1 MAEQIRKAAA
11 RGKRISGNNLLLL
24 ITILLF
30 VAMYA
35 AGCVI
40 YGAKGFTHFQTFLN
54 LLITNAGLLCVTCG
68 MTCVMLTGG
77 IDISVGSLI
86 AMDCMIL
93 ADGMTN
99 KHIGAIPLIIFV
111 MVIGVVFGLVQG
123 FLVSYMQIQ
132 PFIVT
137 MAGMFF
143 GRGMT
148 AVINTQQVS
157 ITMDSSQ
164 TFYAWANAKINLPA
178 FLGYMGRRKMIVP
191 FIRPTV
197 IIALLVCV
205 VIALVL
211 KYTKFGRV
219 LYAVG
224 GNESSAKMM
233 GLNVKRA
240 KLEAK
245 KKDDQIADLTDRYKR
260 TLAEYENFRKRT
272 EKEKSDIYAYAVK
285 DVLTKILPVADSFER
300 GLAAVPDDEKD
311 GAVAKGMEKI
321 YKQFQKT
328 LSDIGVK
335 PIEAEGK
342 PFDPN
347 YHNAVMHVEDDSL
360 GENVVAKDLQ
370 KGYTYKDTVIRHS
383 MVQVAN

>member
-1 MAEQIRKAAA
+1 MSEKHVKHTADGTEEITIGTPEETAAEDPKETKTPDDMAAKDKAAEENKKSEGSA
-11 RGKRISGNNLLLL
+11 KADEKSGESEKADKSGK
-24 ITILLF
+24 
-30 VAMYA
+30 
-35 AGCVI
+35 
-40 YGAKGFTHFQTFLN
+40 
-54 LLITNAGLLCVTCG
+54 
-68 MTCVMLTGG
+68 
-77 IDISVGSLI
+77 
-86 AMDCMIL
+86 
-93 ADGMTN
+93 ADGDL
-99 KHIGAIPLIIFV
+99 KD
-111 MVIGVVFGLVQG
+111 LV
-123 FLVSYMQIQ
+123 
-132 PFIVT
+132 
-137 MAGMFF
+137 
-143 GRGMT
+143 
-148 AVINTQQVS
+148 
-157 ITMDSSQ
+157 
-164 TFYAWANAKINLPA
+164 
-178 FLGYMGRRKMIVP
+178 
-191 FIRPTV
+191 
-197 IIALLVCV
+197 
-205 VIALVL
+205 
-211 KYTKFGRV
+211 
-219 LYAVG
+219 
-224 GNESSAKMM
+224 E
-233 GLNVKRA
+233 RA

-272 EKEKSDIYAYAVK
+272 EKEKSDIYTYAVK

>member
-11 RGKRISGNNLLLL
+11 RGKRINGNNLLLL

-30 VAMYA
+30 VAMYT

-99 KHIGAIPLIIFV
+99 KHIGAVPLIIFV
-111 MVIGVVFGLVQG
+111 MVIGVMFGLVQG

-157 ITMDSSQ
+157 ITMDSSK

-197 IIALLVCV
+197 IIALIVCI

-233 GLNVKRA
+233 GLNVKKA
-240 KLEAK
+240 KLEA
-245 KKDDQIADLTDRYKR
+245 Y
-260 TLAEYENFRKRT
+260 
-272 EKEKSDIYAYAVK
+272 
-285 DVLTKILPVADSFER
+285 VLSSVLCSIGAILYCMNTMT
-300 GLAAVPDDEKD
+300 
-311 GAVAKGMEKI
+311 GAVTQAKGFEMDAI
-321 YKQFQKT
+321 ASAVIGGT
-328 LSDIGVK
+328 LLTGGVGT
-335 PIEAEGK
+335 ILGSFFGVLITGTITTLVMTNGK
-342 PFDPN
+342 LLSSWSNILTAALLCFFI
-347 YHNAVMHVEDDSL
+347 L
-360 GENVVAKDLQ
+360 LQ
-370 KGYTYKDTVIRHS
+370 SIFAYIKNRATR
-383 MVQVAN
+383 

>member
-1 MAEQIRKAAA
+1 MKKTADGTEEITVGTPEETAAEDLKETESPDDTAAKNKAAEDN
-11 RGKRISGNNLLLL
+11 K
-24 ITILLF
+24 
-30 VAMYA
+30 
-35 AGCVI
+35 
-40 YGAKGFTHFQTFLN
+40 K
-54 LLITNAGLLCVTCG
+54 
-68 MTCVMLTGG
+68 
-77 IDISVGSLI
+77 D
-86 AMDCMIL
+86 
-93 ADGMTN
+93 AD
-99 KHIGAIPLIIFV
+99 
-111 MVIGVVFGLVQG
+111 
-123 FLVSYMQIQ
+123 
-132 PFIVT
+132 
-137 MAGMFF
+137 
-143 GRGMT
+143 
-148 AVINTQQVS
+148 
-157 ITMDSSQ
+157 
-164 TFYAWANAKINLPA
+164 
-178 FLGYMGRRKMIVP
+178 
-191 FIRPTV
+191 
-197 IIALLVCV
+197 
-205 VIALVL
+205 
-211 KYTKFGRV
+211 
-219 LYAVG
+219 
-224 GNESSAKMM
+224 SAKEDEKS
-233 GLNVKRA
+233 GKSEKADVAIKDLVERA

>member
-1 MAEQIRKAAA
+1 MSEKHVKETADGTEEITVGTPEETAAEDPKETESPEDMAAKDKAAEEQ
-11 RGKRISGNNLLLL
+11 K
-24 ITILLF
+24 
-30 VAMYA
+30 
-35 AGCVI
+35 
-40 YGAKGFTHFQTFLN
+40 K
-54 LLITNAGLLCVTCG
+54 
-68 MTCVMLTGG
+68 
-77 IDISVGSLI
+77 D
-86 AMDCMIL
+86 
-93 ADGMTN
+93 ADGR
-99 KHIGAIPLIIFV
+99 KEDKKAGKSEKADKSGKVDVDLKS
-111 MVIGVVFGLVQG
+111 LV
-123 FLVSYMQIQ
+123 
-132 PFIVT
+132 
-137 MAGMFF
+137 
-143 GRGMT
+143 
-148 AVINTQQVS
+148 
-157 ITMDSSQ
+157 
-164 TFYAWANAKINLPA
+164 
-178 FLGYMGRRKMIVP
+178 
-191 FIRPTV
+191 
-197 IIALLVCV
+197 
-205 VIALVL
+205 
-211 KYTKFGRV
+211 
-219 LYAVG
+219 
-224 GNESSAKMM
+224 E
-233 GLNVKRA
+233 RA

-272 EKEKSDIYAYAVK
+272 EKEKSDIYTYAVK

>member
-1 MAEQIRKAAA
+1 MSEKHVKHTADGTEEITIGTPEETAAEDPKETKTPDDMAAKDKAAEENKKSEGSA
-11 RGKRISGNNLLLL
+11 KADKAGK
-24 ITILLF
+24 
-30 VAMYA
+30 
-35 AGCVI
+35 
-40 YGAKGFTHFQTFLN
+40 
-54 LLITNAGLLCVTCG
+54 
-68 MTCVMLTGG
+68 
-77 IDISVGSLI
+77 
-86 AMDCMIL
+86 
-93 ADGMTN
+93 ADGDL
-99 KHIGAIPLIIFV
+99 KD
-111 MVIGVVFGLVQG
+111 LV
-123 FLVSYMQIQ
+123 
-132 PFIVT
+132 
-137 MAGMFF
+137 
-143 GRGMT
+143 
-148 AVINTQQVS
+148 
-157 ITMDSSQ
+157 
-164 TFYAWANAKINLPA
+164 
-178 FLGYMGRRKMIVP
+178 
-191 FIRPTV
+191 
-197 IIALLVCV
+197 
-205 VIALVL
+205 
-211 KYTKFGRV
+211 
-219 LYAVG
+219 
-224 GNESSAKMM
+224 E
-233 GLNVKRA
+233 RA

-272 EKEKSDIYAYAVK
+272 EKEKSDIYTYAVK

>member
-1 MAEQIRKAAA
+1 MSEKHVKETADGTEEITVGTPEETAAEDLKETKTPEDMAAKDKAAEEQ
-11 RGKRISGNNLLLL
+11 K
-24 ITILLF
+24 
-30 VAMYA
+30 
-35 AGCVI
+35 
-40 YGAKGFTHFQTFLN
+40 K
-54 LLITNAGLLCVTCG
+54 
-68 MTCVMLTGG
+68 
-77 IDISVGSLI
+77 D
-86 AMDCMIL
+86 
-93 ADGMTN
+93 ADGR
-99 KHIGAIPLIIFV
+99 KEDKKAGKSEKADKSGKVDVDLKS
-111 MVIGVVFGLVQG
+111 LV
-123 FLVSYMQIQ
+123 
-132 PFIVT
+132 
-137 MAGMFF
+137 
-143 GRGMT
+143 
-148 AVINTQQVS
+148 
-157 ITMDSSQ
+157 
-164 TFYAWANAKINLPA
+164 
-178 FLGYMGRRKMIVP
+178 
-191 FIRPTV
+191 
-197 IIALLVCV
+197 
-205 VIALVL
+205 
-211 KYTKFGRV
+211 
-219 LYAVG
+219 
-224 GNESSAKMM
+224 E
-233 GLNVKRA
+233 RA

-272 EKEKSDIYAYAVK
+272 EKEKSDIYTYAVK

>member
-1 MAEQIRKAAA
+1 MAAKDKAAEENKKSEGSA
-11 RGKRISGNNLLLL
+11 KADEKSGESEKADKAGK
-24 ITILLF
+24 
-30 VAMYA
+30 
-35 AGCVI
+35 
-40 YGAKGFTHFQTFLN
+40 
-54 LLITNAGLLCVTCG
+54 
-68 MTCVMLTGG
+68 
-77 IDISVGSLI
+77 
-86 AMDCMIL
+86 
-93 ADGMTN
+93 ADGDL
-99 KHIGAIPLIIFV
+99 KD
-111 MVIGVVFGLVQG
+111 LV
-123 FLVSYMQIQ
+123 
-132 PFIVT
+132 
-137 MAGMFF
+137 
-143 GRGMT
+143 
-148 AVINTQQVS
+148 
-157 ITMDSSQ
+157 
-164 TFYAWANAKINLPA
+164 
-178 FLGYMGRRKMIVP
+178 
-191 FIRPTV
+191 
-197 IIALLVCV
+197 
-205 VIALVL
+205 
-211 KYTKFGRV
+211 
-219 LYAVG
+219 
-224 GNESSAKMM
+224 E
-233 GLNVKRA
+233 RA

-272 EKEKSDIYAYAVK
+272 EKEKSDIYTYAVK

>member
-1 MAEQIRKAAA
+1 MSEKHVKKTADGTEEITVGTPEETAAEDLKETESPDDTAAKNKAAEDN
-11 RGKRISGNNLLLL
+11 KK
-24 ITILLF
+24 
-30 VAMYA
+30 
-35 AGCVI
+35 
-40 YGAKGFTHFQTFLN
+40 GA
-54 LLITNAGLLCVTCG
+54 
-68 MTCVMLTGG
+68 
-77 IDISVGSLI
+77 D
-86 AMDCMIL
+86 
-93 ADGMTN
+93 
-99 KHIGAIPLIIFV
+99 
-111 MVIGVVFGLVQG
+111 
-123 FLVSYMQIQ
+123 
-132 PFIVT
+132 
-137 MAGMFF
+137 
-143 GRGMT
+143 
-148 AVINTQQVS
+148 
-157 ITMDSSQ
+157 
-164 TFYAWANAKINLPA
+164 
-178 FLGYMGRRKMIVP
+178 
-191 FIRPTV
+191 
-197 IIALLVCV
+197 
-205 VIALVL
+205 
-211 KYTKFGRV
+211 
-219 LYAVG
+219 
-224 GNESSAKMM
+224 SAKEDEKS
-233 GLNVKRA
+233 GKSEKADAAIKDLVERA

>member
-1 MAEQIRKAAA
+1 MSEKHVKETADGTEEITVGTPEETAAEDPKETESPEDMAAKDKAAEEQ
-11 RGKRISGNNLLLL
+11 K
-24 ITILLF
+24 
-30 VAMYA
+30 
-35 AGCVI
+35 
-40 YGAKGFTHFQTFLN
+40 K
-54 LLITNAGLLCVTCG
+54 
-68 MTCVMLTGG
+68 
-77 IDISVGSLI
+77 D
-86 AMDCMIL
+86 
-93 ADGMTN
+93 ADGR
-99 KHIGAIPLIIFV
+99 KEDKKAGKSEKADKSGKADVDLKS
-111 MVIGVVFGLVQG
+111 LV
-123 FLVSYMQIQ
+123 
-132 PFIVT
+132 
-137 MAGMFF
+137 
-143 GRGMT
+143 
-148 AVINTQQVS
+148 
-157 ITMDSSQ
+157 
-164 TFYAWANAKINLPA
+164 
-178 FLGYMGRRKMIVP
+178 
-191 FIRPTV
+191 
-197 IIALLVCV
+197 
-205 VIALVL
+205 
-211 KYTKFGRV
+211 
-219 LYAVG
+219 
-224 GNESSAKMM
+224 E
-233 GLNVKRA
+233 RA

-272 EKEKSDIYAYAVK
+272 EKEKSDIYTYAVK

>member
-1 MAEQIRKAAA
+1 MSEKHVKHTADGTEEITIGTPEETAAEDLKETKTPDDMAAKDKAAEENKKSEGSA
-11 RGKRISGNNLLLL
+11 KADEKSGESEKADKAGK
-24 ITILLF
+24 
-30 VAMYA
+30 
-35 AGCVI
+35 
-40 YGAKGFTHFQTFLN
+40 
-54 LLITNAGLLCVTCG
+54 
-68 MTCVMLTGG
+68 
-77 IDISVGSLI
+77 
-86 AMDCMIL
+86 
-93 ADGMTN
+93 ADGDL
-99 KHIGAIPLIIFV
+99 KD
-111 MVIGVVFGLVQG
+111 LV
-123 FLVSYMQIQ
+123 
-132 PFIVT
+132 
-137 MAGMFF
+137 
-143 GRGMT
+143 
-148 AVINTQQVS
+148 
-157 ITMDSSQ
+157 
-164 TFYAWANAKINLPA
+164 
-178 FLGYMGRRKMIVP
+178 
-191 FIRPTV
+191 
-197 IIALLVCV
+197 
-205 VIALVL
+205 
-211 KYTKFGRV
+211 
-219 LYAVG
+219 
-224 GNESSAKMM
+224 E
-233 GLNVKRA
+233 RA

-272 EKEKSDIYAYAVK
+272 EKEKSDIYTYAVK